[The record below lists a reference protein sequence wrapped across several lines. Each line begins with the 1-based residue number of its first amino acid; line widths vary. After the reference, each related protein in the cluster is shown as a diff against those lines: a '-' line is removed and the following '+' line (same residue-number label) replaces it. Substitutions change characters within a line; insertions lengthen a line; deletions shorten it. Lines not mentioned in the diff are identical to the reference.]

1 MLTPYF
7 SIFEHPNSNPQKSI
21 YATSTYF
28 SPRLSHIETSPG
40 DTWTKSSVTTFLS
53 FNPRQYE
60 SNHYKQD
67 LMIIKSKTFHY
78 LVQLQVIKS

>member
-1 MLTPYF
+1 MVTAYF
-7 SIFEHPNSNPQKSI
+7 STFEPPNNNAQKSI

-28 SPRLSHIETSPG
+28 FLRLLHLETSPG

-67 LMIIKSKTFHY
+67 LVVITSKTFHY